1 MIKKGLY
8 NVEKQKGL
16 TLIES
21 LVVVGIL
28 LGIIAVAL
36 TLFGTVRDR
45 LNVKNE
51 SENASFI
58 FSQVVDLYSD
68 EATSSITQPDAVT
81 AGIFPKKMNI
91 VGNNVTNSW
100 GGKVEIFPG
109 DDTGFSLLYEKVA
122 NGDVCVNFVKNQK
135 KVGWDS
141 VVIEEKTSDYVDIT
155 LYKSD
160 ASGSPTGTLLSDY
173 ANKDLINDCGK
184 K

>member
-1 MIKKGLY
+1 MINKGMRL
-8 NVEKQKGL
+8 NGKQKGL

-36 TLFGTVRDR
+36 TLYGTVKDR

-68 EATSSITQPDAVT
+68 ESTTNITQDDAID

-91 VGNNVTNSW
+91 VGSNVTNSW
-100 GGKVEIFPG
+100 GGKVTIDG
-109 DDTGFSLLYEKVA
+109 GTDTGFSLVYEKVS
-122 NGDVCVNFVKNQK
+122 NGDVCVNFVRNQK

-141 VVIEEKTSDYVDIT
+141 VDISANGSDNVDIT
-155 LYKSD
+155 LYKAD
-160 ASGSPTGTLLSDY
+160 ADGKNTGKEFSSYSNT
-173 ANKDLINDCGK
+173 DLIKDCK
-184 K
+184 A

>member
-68 EATSSITQPDAVT
+68 ESTSNITQEDAIT

-91 VGNNVTNSW
+91 VGSNVTNSW
-100 GGKVEIFPG
+100 GGQVKIKEG
-109 DDTGFSLLYEKVA
+109 TDTGFSLEYSKVS

-141 VVIEEKTSDYVDIT
+141 VEITKNGADYVNIV

-160 ASGSPTGTLLSDY
+160 SDGDADGTEFSDLS
-173 ANKDLINDCGK
+173 NKDLIDFCGA
-184 K
+184 